1 MKETTIYAVTQQY
14 YDNGK
19 VHASMIAFPGVA
31 VPERVYVEKR
41 DHDLYIDYFT
51 DKAEAES
58 FLQDCFRA

>member
-1 MKETTIYAVTQQY
+1 MKETTIYAVIQKY

-19 VHASMIAFPGVA
+19 IKASMISSPSEK
-31 VPERVYVEKR
+31 VPDQVYVEKR

-51 DKAEAES
+51 SKADAES